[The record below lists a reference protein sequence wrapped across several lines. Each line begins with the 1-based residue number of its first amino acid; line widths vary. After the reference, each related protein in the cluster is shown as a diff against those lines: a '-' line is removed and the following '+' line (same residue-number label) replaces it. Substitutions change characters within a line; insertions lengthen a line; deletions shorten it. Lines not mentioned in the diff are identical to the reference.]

1 MTGTRSALALLAALR
16 PPPRAPGALVVDGA
30 AALVPLLA
38 RELGRDGRPGLV
50 REGGR
55 LDGAAALV
63 WVGAPDEQRLREA
76 SIARVPIVAVTDA
89 DDVPYVLATDLVRV
103 VAGQGF
109 PVTAIASALARR
121 LGGNGPALA
130 AALPVLRTAVVD
142 ELIAAAERRN
152 GLLAAG
158 LFVPAVDMPVLTLGQ
173 VRLVTAIAEAYGLA
187 AGGERALEAAG
198 VVGAG
203 FGFRALAR
211 QALDA
216 VPLAGWAVKGA
227 VAAAGTRAVGEAA
240 RRYFEHAAAP
250 TSAVRR
256 RS

>member
-187 AGGERALEAAG
+187 AGGERALAAAA